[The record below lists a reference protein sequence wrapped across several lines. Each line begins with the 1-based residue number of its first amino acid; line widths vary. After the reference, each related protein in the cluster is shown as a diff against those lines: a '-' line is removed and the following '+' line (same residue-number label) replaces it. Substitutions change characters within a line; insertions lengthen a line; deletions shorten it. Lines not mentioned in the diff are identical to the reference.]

1 MQKSCTKIQ
10 VNFSFCIPHKKIT
23 SFGLALNDVQIFM
36 LGWTIALR
44 QGCLNLLVDGHC
56 PAEFSLEVFS
66 ESEDL
71 DYIASSAGFN

>member
-1 MQKSCTKIQ
+1 M
-10 VNFSFCIPHKKIT
+10 
-23 SFGLALNDVQIFM
+23 ALNYVRIFM

-44 QGCLNLLVDGHC
+44 QGRLILLVEGHC

-71 DYIASSAGFN
+71 DCIAGSAGFN